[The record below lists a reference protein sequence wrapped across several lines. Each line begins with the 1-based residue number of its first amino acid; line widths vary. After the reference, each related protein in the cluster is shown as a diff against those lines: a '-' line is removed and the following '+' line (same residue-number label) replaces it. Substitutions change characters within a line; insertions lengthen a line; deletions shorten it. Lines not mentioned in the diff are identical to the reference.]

1 MDWSTTL
8 IVLVISYLLGSLSF
22 ARLVMRWATGG
33 QDVTQ
38 TEIPVA
44 GSEERYR
51 VPSIGGNA
59 VSITLGARG
68 GMTVGMLDIAKV
80 LLPTLL
86 CRLWFPAQPAYMLLA
101 AVAGLAGHIWPIY
114 HHFHGGSGFTAIL
127 AGLLVID
134 WPAALLLPVAG
145 LLLGLV
151 VFRNLIVASL
161 SWIWLLIPWLW
172 FRTYDL
178 THLAYAV
185 AVNVL
190 FLLAMIPE
198 ARLAMK
204 YRREGKLAG
213 YGLGNLQSTPMGR
226 GLLKMAAFLNIQVK

>member
-1 MDWSTTL
+1 MDWITASA
-8 IVLVISYLLGSLSF
+8 VVAVAYLLGSLSF
-22 ARLVMRWATGG
+22 ARLVTRWATGG

-38 TEIPVA
+38 TEVPVV
-44 GSEERYR
+44 GSDERYP

-68 GMTVGMLDIAKV
+68 GLTVGGLDIAKV
-80 LLPTLL
+80 LIPTLL
-86 CRLWFPAQPAYMLLA
+86 CRLWFPAQPGYMLLA
-101 AVAGLAGHIWPIY
+101 ALAGLAGHIWPIY
-114 HHFHGGSGFTAIL
+114 HRFHGGSGFTAIL

-134 WPAALLLPVAG
+134 WPAAFLLPVAG
-145 LLLGLV
+145 LLLGLL

-190 FLLAMIPE
+190 FLLAMVPE

-204 YRREGKLAG
+204 YQREGKLAG
-213 YGLGNLQSTPMGR
+213 YGLGNLQATPMGR
-226 GLLKMAAFLNIQVK
+226 SLLKMAAFFKIQVK